1 MSVKT
6 ERIANV
12 LVKEISD
19 ILQND
24 IYDKDIRFVTITA
37 CKVDTDLSLAQVYCT
52 MFDTTNKD
60 KCMHDLNAAKGFI
73 KKELAKRKLEI
84 RKIPDLRFI
93 YDESISYGRKIE
105 NIIKEIHE
113 EDK

>member
-6 ERIANV
+6 ERIAN
-12 LVKEISD
+12 LLIREISD
-19 ILQND
+19 ILQNEVYDED
-24 IYDKDIRFVTITA
+24 IKFVTITA

-52 MFDTTNKD
+52 VLNDSKRE

-73 KKELAKRKLEI
+73 KTELAKRKLEI

-93 YDESISYGRKIE
+93 YDESISYGSKIE
-105 NIIKEIHE
+105 KIIKEINE
-113 EDK
+113 

>member
-6 ERIANV
+6 ERIANM
-12 LVKEISD
+12 LIREISD
-19 ILQND
+19 ILENEV
-24 IYDKDIRFVTITA
+24 YDKDIKFVTITA

-52 MFDTTNKD
+52 VLNLSKKE

-73 KKELAKRKLEI
+73 KKELSKRKLEI

-93 YDESISYGRKIE
+93 YDESIEYGNKIE
-105 NIIKEIHE
+105 KIINEIN
-113 EDK
+113 K

>member
-6 ERIANV
+6 ERIANL

-19 ILQND
+19 ILQNEVNDQD
-24 IYDKDIRFVTITA
+24 IKFVTITY

-52 MFDTTNKD
+52 VLDDSKKE
-60 KCMHDLNAAKGFI
+60 KCLHDLNAAKGFI
-73 KKELAKRKLEI
+73 KTELAKRKLEI

-93 YDESISYGRKIE
+93 YDESISYGNKIE
-105 NIIKEIHE
+105 KIIKEINE
-113 EDK
+113 